1 MDNLWSVLAQTLA
14 LSVAALVLL
23 AAKRLFLDKLSP
35 RWQYGVWAILAL
47 RALLP
52 AGLLGHTLVPGGRV
66 VLEAARLQVE
76 LPLSSVLT
84 DPYGVT
90 EVLAPVPLFP
100 RGLPAPGSITDV
112 LFYLYAAGVLLL
124 ALWFFL
130 SYARLRA
137 AIRRGLSP
145 APEVLAQVEGVA
157 ARYGLKAP
165 RRVVVLPGLE
175 SAFVCGPLRPVLALP
190 DRPVDDKVLLHELLH
205 LRHGDVWAGVGV
217 CALRCLHWCNPLIW
231 YCCDRMQ
238 NDCEALCDQR
248 VLERLEGEERRAYG
262 VILLS
267 MADSRYARAP
277 GTSSMANGGNNIKA
291 RIQAIARFRRYPAG
305 MALASGCVAVV
316 LALTCLGGVSGA
328 VEVPGGTDR
337 GALALAQAQLNR
349 PTTVAGALDTYAK
362 AILCDS
368 PVYFSMVLP
377 EAERECVWQAGLAP
391 HDEAELED
399 VLDTSPFNEL
409 GFHWHRP
416 SWLAEWSVMNLLP
429 DGAGGYTGTLFFSPL
444 SEDNTYGIVYQQVA
458 VRPDGDFW
466 TVEPLGDLTV
476 RPDPNQEGIYLCPS
490 SEAPYTTY
498 VAETVTLH
506 VEVDVQLQLNVNNAI
521 FSTSTDLPAWA
532 STYQLDPV
540 PHPDASF
547 TTMRDALGLR
557 VSRKDTGEAVDLM
570 VDAILMAHPAA
581 PAAALLDTPYQ
592 YTLVPGELYEG
603 PNMELSAMPAA
614 LALTFTY
621 NSHTYTCTAYPAEV
635 TP

>member
-14 LSVAALVLL
+14 LSVAAAVLL

-76 LPLSSVLT
+76 LSLSSALT

-100 RGLPAPGSITDV
+100 RGLPAPGSITDA
-112 LFYLYAAGVLLL
+112 LFYLYAAGVLALLLWFLL
-124 ALWFFL
+124 A
-130 SYARLRA
+130 YVRLRRSL
-137 AIRRGLSP
+137 RRGLSP
-145 APEVLAQVEGVA
+145 GPEVLAQVEGVA
-157 ARYGLKAP
+157 ARYGLTAP

-231 YCCDRMQ
+231 YCCDRIQ

-267 MADSRYARAP
+267 MADGRYARTP
-277 GTSSMANGGNNIKA
+277 GTSSMANGGRNIKA

-328 VEVPGGTDR
+328 AEVPGGTDR

-362 AILCDS
+362 ALLNDS
-368 PVYFSMVLP
+368 PLYYAMVLP
-377 EAERECVWQAGLAP
+377 EEGREADWKDALVPYQ
-391 HDEAELED
+391 EVELED
-399 VLDTSPFNEL
+399 SPFWTL

-416 SWLAEWSVMNLLP
+416 AWQAEWSVMNLLP

-621 NSHTYTCTAYPAEV
+621 NGHTYTCTAYPAEV

>member
-1 MDNLWSVLAQTLA
+1 MVNLWSVLAQTLA

-52 AGLLGHTLVPGGRV
+52 AGLLGRTLVPGGRV

-112 LFYLYAAGVLLL
+112 LFYVYAAGVLLL
-124 ALWFFL
+124 TLWFFL

-157 ARYGLKAP
+157 ARYGLTAP

-231 YCCDRMQ
+231 YCCDRIQ

-267 MADSRYARAP
+267 MADGRYARAP
-277 GTSSMANGGNNIKA
+277 GTSSMANGGKNIKA

-328 VEVPGGTDR
+328 AEVPGGTDR

-429 DGAGGYTGTLFFSPL
+429 DGAEGYTGTLFFSPL

-498 VAETVTLH
+498 VAEIVTLH

-557 VSRKDTGEAVDLM
+557 VSQKDTGEAVDLM

-621 NSHTYTCTAYPAEV
+621 NGHTYTCTAYPAEV

>member
-14 LSVAALVLL
+14 LSVAAAVLL

-52 AGLLGHTLVPGGRV
+52 AGLLGRTLVPGGRA

-100 RGLPAPGSITDV
+100 RGLPVPGSITDV
-112 LFYLYAAGVLLL
+112 FFYVYAAGVLLL
-124 ALWFFL
+124 ALWFFR
-130 SYARLRA
+130 SYTRLRA

-231 YCCDRMQ
+231 YCCDRIQ

-267 MADSRYARAP
+267 MADGRYARAP
-277 GTSSMANGGNNIKA
+277 GTSSMANGGRNIKA

-316 LALTCLGGVSGA
+316 LALTCLGGTGGA

-362 AILCDS
+362 ALLNDS
-368 PVYFSMVLP
+368 PLYYAMVLP
-377 EAERECVWQAGLAP
+377 EEGREAVWKDALVPYQ
-391 HDEAELED
+391 EVELED
-399 VLDTSPFNEL
+399 SPFWTL

-429 DGAGGYTGTLFFSPL
+429 DGAEGYTGTLFFSPL

-557 VSRKDTGEAVDLM
+557 VSQKDTGEAVDLM

-621 NSHTYTCTAYPAEV
+621 NGHTYTCTAYPAEV

>member
-14 LSVAALVLL
+14 LSVAAAVLL

-52 AGLLGHTLVPGGRV
+52 AGLLGRTLVPGGRV

-100 RGLPAPGSITDV
+100 FGLPVPGSITDV
-112 LFYLYAAGVLLL
+112 LFYVYAAGVLLL

-190 DRPVDDKVLLHELLH
+190 GRPVDDKVLLHELLH

-267 MADSRYARAP
+267 MAD
-277 GTSSMANGGNNIKA
+277 GGRNIKA

-305 MALASGCVAVV
+305 MALASGCVAAV

-328 VEVPGGTDR
+328 AEVPGGTDR

-362 AILCDS
+362 ALLNDS
-368 PVYFSMVLP
+368 PLYYAMVLP
-377 EAERECVWQAGLAP
+377 EEGREAVWKDALVPYQ
-391 HDEAELED
+391 EVELED
-399 VLDTSPFNEL
+399 SP
-409 GFHWHRP
+409 
-416 SWLAEWSVMNLLP
+416 LAPPLL
-429 DGAGGYTGTLFFSPL
+429 AGGVVG
-444 SEDNTYGIVYQQVA
+444 N
-458 VRPDGDFW
+458 
-466 TVEPLGDLTV
+466 EP
-476 RPDPNQEGIYLCPS
+476 
-490 SEAPYTTY
+490 
-498 VAETVTLH
+498 
-506 VEVDVQLQLNVNNAI
+506 
-521 FSTSTDLPAWA
+521 PA
-532 STYQLDPV
+532 
-540 PHPDASF
+540 
-547 TTMRDALGLR
+547 
-557 VSRKDTGEAVDLM
+557 
-570 VDAILMAHPAA
+570 
-581 PAAALLDTPYQ
+581 
-592 YTLVPGELYEG
+592 
-603 PNMELSAMPAA
+603 
-614 LALTFTY
+614 
-621 NSHTYTCTAYPAEV
+621 
-635 TP
+635 

>member
-14 LSVAALVLL
+14 LSVAAAVLL

-52 AGLLGHTLVPGGRV
+52 AGLLGRTLVPGGRV

-100 RGLPAPGSITDV
+100 RGLPVPGSITDV
-112 LFYLYAAGVLLL
+112 FFYVYAAGVLLL
-124 ALWFFL
+124 ALWFFR
-130 SYARLRA
+130 SYTRLRA

-190 DRPVDDKVLLHELLH
+190 GRPVDDKVLLHELLH

-267 MADSRYARAP
+267 MADGRYARAP
-277 GTSSMANGGNNIKA
+277 GTSSMANGGRNIKA

-305 MALASGCVAVV
+305 MALALS
-316 LALTCLGGVSGA
+316 LIHIS
-328 VEVPGGTDR
+328 E
-337 GALALAQAQLNR
+337 
-349 PTTVAGALDTYAK
+349 PTRR
-362 AILCDS
+362 S
-368 PVYFSMVLP
+368 
-377 EAERECVWQAGLAP
+377 
-391 HDEAELED
+391 
-399 VLDTSPFNEL
+399 
-409 GFHWHRP
+409 
-416 SWLAEWSVMNLLP
+416 
-429 DGAGGYTGTLFFSPL
+429 
-444 SEDNTYGIVYQQVA
+444 
-458 VRPDGDFW
+458 
-466 TVEPLGDLTV
+466 
-476 RPDPNQEGIYLCPS
+476 
-490 SEAPYTTY
+490 
-498 VAETVTLH
+498 
-506 VEVDVQLQLNVNNAI
+506 
-521 FSTSTDLPAWA
+521 
-532 STYQLDPV
+532 
-540 PHPDASF
+540 
-547 TTMRDALGLR
+547 
-557 VSRKDTGEAVDLM
+557 
-570 VDAILMAHPAA
+570 
-581 PAAALLDTPYQ
+581 
-592 YTLVPGELYEG
+592 
-603 PNMELSAMPAA
+603 
-614 LALTFTY
+614 
-621 NSHTYTCTAYPAEV
+621 
-635 TP
+635 

>member
-14 LSVAALVLL
+14 LSVAAAVLL

-52 AGLLGHTLVPGGRV
+52 VGLLGRTLVPGGRV

-100 RGLPAPGSITDV
+100 FGLPVPGSITDV
-112 LFYLYAAGVLLL
+112 LFYVYAAGVLLL

-130 SYARLRA
+130 SYAHLRA

-190 DRPVDDKVLLHELLH
+190 GRPVDDKVLLHELLH

-267 MADSRYARAP
+267 MADGRYARAP
-277 GTSSMANGGNNIKA
+277 GTSSMANGGRNIKA

-305 MALASGCVAVV
+305 MALASGCVAAV

-328 VEVPGGTDR
+328 AEVPGGTDR

-362 AILCDS
+362 ALLNDS
-368 PVYFSMVLP
+368 PLYYAMVLP
-377 EAERECVWQAGLAP
+377 EEGREAVWKDALVPYQ
-391 HDEAELED
+391 EVELED
-399 VLDTSPFNEL
+399 SPFWTL

-429 DGAGGYTGTLFFSPL
+429 DGAEGYTGTLFFSPL

-557 VSRKDTGEAVDLM
+557 VSQKDTGEAVDLM

-621 NSHTYTCTAYPAEV
+621 NGHTYTCTAYPAEV

>member
-52 AGLLGHTLVPGGRV
+52 AGLLGRTLVPGGRV

-100 RGLPAPGSITDV
+100 RGLPVPGSITDV
-112 LFYLYAAGVLLL
+112 FFYVYAAGVLLL
-124 ALWFFL
+124 ALWFFR
-130 SYARLRA
+130 SYTRLRA

-190 DRPVDDKVLLHELLH
+190 GRPVDDKVLLHELLH

-267 MADSRYARAP
+267 MADGRYARAP
-277 GTSSMANGGNNIKA
+277 GTSSMANGGRNIKA

-305 MALASGCVAVV
+305 MALASGCVAAV

-328 VEVPGGTDR
+328 AEVPGGTDR

-362 AILCDS
+362 ALLNDS
-368 PVYFSMVLP
+368 PLYYAMVLP
-377 EAERECVWQAGLAP
+377 EEGREAVWKDALVPYQ
-391 HDEAELED
+391 EVELED
-399 VLDTSPFNEL
+399 SPFWTL

-429 DGAGGYTGTLFFSPL
+429 DGAEGYTGTLFFSPL

-557 VSRKDTGEAVDLM
+557 VSQKDTGEAVDLM

-621 NSHTYTCTAYPAEV
+621 NGHTYTCTAYPAEV

>member
-52 AGLLGHTLVPGGRV
+52 AGLLGRTLVPGGRV

-100 RGLPAPGSITDV
+100 FGLPVPGSITDV
-112 LFYLYAAGVLLL
+112 LFYVYAAGVLLL

-190 DRPVDDKVLLHELLH
+190 GRPVDDKVLLHELLH

-267 MADSRYARAP
+267 MADGRYARAP
-277 GTSSMANGGNNIKA
+277 GTSSMANGGRNIKA

-305 MALASGCVAVV
+305 MALASGCVAAV

-328 VEVPGGTDR
+328 AEVPGGTDR

-362 AILCDS
+362 ALLNDS
-368 PVYFSMVLP
+368 PLYYAMVLP
-377 EAERECVWQAGLAP
+377 EEGREAVWKDALVPYQ
-391 HDEAELED
+391 EVELED
-399 VLDTSPFNEL
+399 SPFWTL

-557 VSRKDTGEAVDLM
+557 VSQKDTGEAVDLM

-621 NSHTYTCTAYPAEV
+621 NGHTYTCTAYPAEV

>member
-14 LSVAALVLL
+14 LSVAAAVLL

-52 AGLLGHTLVPGGRV
+52 AGLLGRTLVPGGRV

-100 RGLPAPGSITDV
+100 FGLPVPGSITDV
-112 LFYLYAAGVLLL
+112 LFYVYAAGVLLL

-190 DRPVDDKVLLHELLH
+190 GRPVDDKVLLHELLH

-267 MADSRYARAP
+267 MADGRYARAP
-277 GTSSMANGGNNIKA
+277 GTSSMANGGRNIKA
-291 RIQAIARFRRYPAG
+291 RIQAIARFRRDPAG
-305 MALASGCVAVV
+305 MALASGCVAAV

-328 VEVPGGTDR
+328 AEVPGGTDR

-362 AILCDS
+362 ALLNDS
-368 PVYFSMVLP
+368 PLYYAMVLP
-377 EAERECVWQAGLAP
+377 EEGREAVWKDALVPYQ
-391 HDEAELED
+391 EVELED
-399 VLDTSPFNEL
+399 SPFWTL

-429 DGAGGYTGTLFFSPL
+429 DGAEGYTGTLFFSPL

-557 VSRKDTGEAVDLM
+557 VSQKDTGEAVDLM

-621 NSHTYTCTAYPAEV
+621 NGHTYTCTAYPAEV

>member
-14 LSVAALVLL
+14 LSVAAAVLL

-52 AGLLGHTLVPGGRV
+52 AGLLGHTLVPGGR
-66 VLEAARLQVE
+66 
-76 LPLSSVLT
+76 
-84 DPYGVT
+84 
-90 EVLAPVPLFP
+90 
-100 RGLPAPGSITDV
+100 
-112 LFYLYAAGVLLL
+112 
-124 ALWFFL
+124 
-130 SYARLRA
+130 
-137 AIRRGLSP
+137 
-145 APEVLAQVEGVA
+145 
-157 ARYGLKAP
+157 
-165 RRVVVLPGLE
+165 VVLPGLE

-231 YCCDRMQ
+231 YCCDRIQ

-267 MADSRYARAP
+267 MADGRYARAP
-277 GTSSMANGGNNIKA
+277 RTSSMANGGRNIKA

-316 LALTCLGGVSGA
+316 LALTCLGGTGGA

-466 TVEPLGDLTV
+466 TVEPLGELEAL
-476 RPDPNQEGIYLCPS
+476 RLPDEGAIP
-490 SEAPYTTY
+490 APDDHIPHITY
-498 VAETVTLH
+498 AAETVDLRL
-506 VEVDVQLQLNVNNAI
+506 EVDLTYFLTCSDIWVGYMSLSDGGWAGGRTFRIGGGDRPSPVPAPHAAFTSCCKRSELRVERKSGGVPYD
-521 FSTSTDLPAWA
+521 FLSTLAVLCVPLSSDGSPAFDSFVLTAYDLPGV
-532 STYQLDPV
+532 S
-540 PHPDASF
+540 
-547 TTMRDALGLR
+547 GLW
-557 VSRKDTGEAVDLM
+557 
-570 VDAILMAHPAA
+570 H
-581 PAAALLDTPYQ
+581 AAADDSGL
-592 YTLVPGELYEG
+592 EG
-603 PNMELSAMPAA
+603 LSA
-614 LALTFTY
+614 LSLDFVY
-621 NSHTYTCTAYPAEV
+621 GNQRYTCTAYPAEV